1 MHFCYIP
8 RNINPPDGLVDP
20 AFLVP
25 RLLPGETVQG
35 FLTAAYI
42 PQHVHADVFDRQ
54 SFSRVS
60 LQLLLYVHWKRHET
74 TNPWFKQEG
83 QRCGFV

>member
-1 MHFCYIP
+1 MHFRHIP
-8 RNINPPDGLVDP
+8 RNINPPDGSVDP
-20 AFLVP
+20 AILVP

-42 PQHVHADVFDRQ
+42 PQQVHTDVFNRQ

-60 LQLLLYVHWKRHET
+60 LQQLL
-74 TNPWFKQEG
+74 
-83 QRCGFV
+83 